1 MARPPRALVAV
12 AQVTSTPDKE
22 RNFAGCAALV
32 REAAGRGA
40 TIVFLPEGFDFIGT
54 DPAQTLSLAESL
66 DGDIMGRYA
75 NLARYPLGD
84 RRDAG
89 VTLRDPPGDPVVLS
103 PGSAACG
110 CRSVA
115 STSVARTG
123 PPPSASTTAN
133 ALLDP
138 TGQLVAAY
146 RKTHL
151 CDVELE
157 GRVSMKESG
166 FTNPGAEI
174 VPPVSTPAGKLGL
187 AICYDLRFPELS
199 LALRRAGADIL
210 TYPSA
215 FTFPTGAAHW
225 EVLLRARAI
234 ETQCYVVAAAQ
245 TGQNHERRV
254 SYGHSLVADPW
265 GTVVAQC
272 SDTPRALLRQHRPRV
287 PAARPPPDPGAPT
300 PAPRP
305 VRHRDAPLDALT
317 PKSTPFQSVS
327 PQNAAAGCARGSPV
341 PLPQGCSPKSV
352 SPPLF

>member
-1 MARPPRALVAV
+1 PRSPASRSPPGPMARPPRALVAV

-40 TIVFLPEGFDFIGT
+40 AIVFLPEGFDFIGT
-54 DPAQTLSLAESL
+54 NMAQTLGLAEPL

-75 NLARYPLGD
+75 NLARECGVWLSLGGFHE
-84 RRDAG
+84 RG
-89 VTLRDPPGDPVVLS
+89 GDW
-103 PGSAACG
+103 A
-110 CRSVA
+110 
-115 STSVARTG
+115 
-123 PPPSASTTAN
+123 TTQRIYN
-133 ALLDP
+133 CHALLDP
-138 TGQLVAAY
+138 AGDLVAAY

-157 GRVSMKESG
+157 GRVTMKESG
-166 FTNPGAEI
+166 FTNPGTEI

-272 SDTPRALLRQHRPRV
+272 GDGPGLCYADIDLEYLRGVRRQIPVHEHR
-287 PAARPPPDPGAPT
+287 
-300 PAPRP
+300 
-305 VRHRDAPLDALT
+305 RHDLYGTVGL
-317 PKSTPFQSVS
+317 
-327 PQNAAAGCARGSPV
+327 
-341 PLPQGCSPKSV
+341 
-352 SPPLF
+352 